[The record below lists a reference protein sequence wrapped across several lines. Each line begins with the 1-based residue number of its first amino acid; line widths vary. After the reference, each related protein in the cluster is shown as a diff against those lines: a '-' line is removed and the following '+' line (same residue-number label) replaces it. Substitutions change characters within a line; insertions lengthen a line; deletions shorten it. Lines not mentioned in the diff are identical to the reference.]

1 MHADKRATV
10 LIYSCRLIN
19 PRRSTC
25 GECQRP
31 RSSRCLTRVRYVSG
45 VGAFV
50 RPLWRRRLQ
59 TRHAA
64 TMLSRESRPP
74 SRLARRCSAVHSAIV
89 RRATTARF
97 FVRRKHRRPSTSAPC
112 SSSSAPPGDGKHR
125 FCIAIGICSWV
136 GTPVWVGSPDKPRM
150 GDPRVPSSQE
160 PTGRDSGPKGASHRI
175 ER

>member
-1 MHADKRATV
+1 MHADERATV

-74 SRLARRCSAVHSAIV
+74 SRLARRCSAVHLSH
-89 RRATTARF
+89 RATRDDSSCFRAKET
-97 FVRRKHRRPSTSAPC
+97 PSFIHIST
-112 SSSSAPPGDGKHR
+112 
-125 FCIAIGICSWV
+125 V
-136 GTPVWVGSPDKPRM
+136 
-150 GDPRVPSSQE
+150 Q
-160 PTGRDSGPKGASHRI
+160 
-175 ER
+175 